1 MSAGSRADRPRRS
14 TWPWLRWA
22 RRATQLVALAL
33 FVYLLF
39 VLFAAA
45 QGRQAASAGNYFLRF
60 DPLAGFVAML
70 ASRLWLPGLALAV
83 VTVVVTLVLGR
94 VWCGWICP
102 LGTIVG
108 GVRFKAARRQASR
121 LPPRLRLVKYALL
134 VAIVAMAAGGVMTLM
149 ILDPIGLL
157 TRTATTVFVP
167 GLDYVVTSVESAMLR
182 VGALQGTVNALE
194 AHLRGPV
201 LPVVQPHFSQAVLL
215 GLLFAF
221 VLALN
226 VFAERFWCRYLCPLG
241 ALLGLLAKV
250 SLLRPLVGASCDSC
264 GRCAGAC
271 RLGAIE
277 TTGAAGERTTQV
289 VSSECTVC
297 LDCLVACPGE
307 PGMGLALSLRPGPW
321 QPYDP
326 GRRDFLVA
334 ALAGIGSVALL
345 GTGVWNVRRD
355 SRLVRPPGV
364 TDEER
369 FLDRCLRCGECL
381 KVCPTSGLQPSLGEA
396 GLTGLWTPV
405 LKPRLGYC
413 LYDCRACGPACP
425 SGAIPSLALAVKQ
438 KQVIGSA
445 VIDRDRCLPWA
456 RNVPCAVCQEV
467 CPLPHKAI
475 TLTDPTMVADGQG
488 GTNRLTRPV
497 VHTERCIGC
506 GTCEYQCPLEGAAA
520 IRIERPSGRLPGGV
534 AAG

>member
-1 MSAGSRADRPRRS
+1 M
-14 TWPWLRWA
+14 
-22 RRATQLVALAL
+22 Q
-33 FVYLLF
+33 
-39 VLFAAA
+39 
-45 QGRQAASAGNYFLRF
+45 
-60 DPLAGFVAML
+60 
-70 ASRLWLPGLALAV
+70 
-83 VTVVVTLVLGR
+83 
-94 VWCGWICP
+94 
-102 LGTIVG
+102 
-108 GVRFKAARRQASR
+108 FKAARRQASR

-134 VAIVAMAAGGVMTLM
+134 VAIVAMAACGVMTLM

-157 TRTATTVFVP
+157 TRTATTVFIP
-167 GLDYVVTSVESAMLR
+167 GLDYVVTGVESAMMR

-201 LPVVQPHFSQAVLL
+201 LPVVQPHSSQAVLL
-215 GLLFAF
+215 GLLFAV

-226 VFAERFWCRYLCPLG
+226 VLADRFWCRYLCPLG

-250 SLLRPLVGASCDSC
+250 SLLRPAGGRELRLVRALRRRLPAGRHRDGGRGRRAHRRRSSRRSAPSAWTASSPA
-264 GRCAGAC
+264 RA
-271 RLGAIE
+271 E
-277 TTGAAGERTTQV
+277 Q
-289 VSSECTVC
+289 
-297 LDCLVACPGE
+297 
-307 PGMGLALSLRPGPW
+307 GMSFALSLRPGPW

-334 ALAGIGSVALL
+334 AAAGIGGVALL
-345 GTGVWNVRRD
+345 GTGVWNMRRD
-355 SRLVRPPGV
+355 PRLIRPPGV

-381 KVCPTSGLQPSLGEA
+381 KVCPTSGLQPSLVEA

-456 RNVPCAVCQEV
+456 RNVPCGVCQEV

-475 TLTDPTMVADGQG
+475 TLTDGTMVADGQG

-520 IRIERPSGRLPGGV
+520 IRIERPSGIVPGGD